1 MAVIVHLSDLHLG
14 SAESEQED
22 ILRAL
27 PRALAAL
34 HAADPEPPSLLAIT
48 GDVFDTATIDAA
60 DALQT
65 LGEFLG
71 GVRGA
76 LGAEVPAVIIP
87 GNHDRR
93 KRGLFGPHR
102 SELFSGLG
110 RNPPPRTFI
119 HGASRPFLSAV
130 VPQELHGLP
139 AAVVAYDSTYLASG
153 WIGAGGVMRQ
163 EDLLRAA
170 AELLEMPRDLPV
182 ILLLHHHL
190 VPTPLTDLGAVAPP
204 AGNVLRWGLERLLP
218 ELIANADRE
227 ELTMTALG
235 AGTALSTLHTLGR
248 AVLVLHGH
256 KHYATARL
264 LTRTVAGHGDV
275 LIVSA
280 GSAGLAEPWNPS
292 GVGDVARLWPSFNVL
307 RFAGGALDASIWS
320 FGYKG
325 RSSGQVAVRPLARV
339 RQEGARWA
347 AEPVRLETRGGVGPT
362 LRSNES
368 TCRLLPNRWYAE
380 RWDYVCARRIEV
392 EGASPRRYLELVEG
406 ARDARLEMLDDE
418 GRVLSTH
425 AVPSRIELD
434 VNDVTHYRVVAAV
447 CRTAGEAE
455 QLYGRRASPYE
466 WIGLM
471 NRYASRRT
479 QLTLLGLGPTA
490 RQAFASVTDLGTGL
504 EEPAPLER
512 DAGDELRLVV
522 EDCPPRALLRIYW
535 PLVEV

>member
-102 SELFSGLG
+102 NELFSGLG